1 MTTKH
6 YSVSEL
12 ASMAGVSVRT
22 LHHYDRIG
30 LLRPASRTDA
40 GYRRYGEEEALRLQ
54 QILFFKEL
62 DLSLE
67 EIREILDDPHFDL
80 VAALHQH
87 RTLLQQRARR
97 LSRLLETV
105 DRTLQRLTE
114 GSMPMRDEELYEG
127 FAPETAARYR
137 REAREMYGDEV
148 VEASERKARS
158 MSKAEWQAIG
168 AESEVIHQ
176 ELAPL
181 VAPHAPD
188 APEGQALVARHHAW
202 IEHFY
207 PAPAEVYTGLAQTYT
222 DHPEFRA
229 FYEKIAEGMA
239 DFLAEAMRVYAERNL
254 SGSA

>member
-6 YSVSEL
+6 YSVGEL

-30 LLRPASRTDA
+30 LLRPTSRTDA

-54 QILFFKEL
+54 QILFYKEL

-67 EIREILDDPHFDL
+67 EIGEILDDPHFDL
-80 VAALHQH
+80 VRALHQH

-97 LSRLLETV
+97 LARLLETV
-105 DRTLQRLTE
+105 DRTLHRL
-114 GSMPMRDEELYEG
+114 
-127 FAPETAARYR
+127 
-137 REAREMYGDEV
+137 
-148 VEASERKARS
+148 
-158 MSKAEWQAIG
+158 
-168 AESEVIHQ
+168 
-176 ELAPL
+176 
-181 VAPHAPD
+181 
-188 APEGQALVARHHAW
+188 

-229 FYEKIAEGMA
+229 FYERIAEGMA
-239 DFLAEAMRVYAERNL
+239 DFLADAIRFYAERNL

>member
-1 MTTKH
+1 MTERH
-6 YSVSEL
+6 YSVSQL
-12 ASMAGVSVRT
+12 ATMAGVSVRT

-40 GYRRYGEEEALRLQ
+40 GYRRYGEPEALRLQ

-67 EIREILDDPHFDL
+67 EIGEILDDPQFDL
-80 VAALHQH
+80 VTALHQH

-97 LSRLLETV
+97 LSRLLETI

-114 GSMPMRDEELYEG
+114 ESMSMTDEELYEG

-168 AESEVIHQ
+168 AESEAIHQ
-176 ELAPL
+176 ALAPL
-181 VAPHAPD
+181 VATHAPD
-188 APEGQALVARHHAW
+188 APEVQALVARHHAW

-207 PAPAEVYTGLAQTYT
+207 PAPAEVYTHLAQTYT

-229 FYEKIAEGMA
+229 FYEKIADGMA
-239 DFLAEAMRVYAERNL
+239 GFLAEAMRVYAERNL
-254 SGSA
+254 SDSA